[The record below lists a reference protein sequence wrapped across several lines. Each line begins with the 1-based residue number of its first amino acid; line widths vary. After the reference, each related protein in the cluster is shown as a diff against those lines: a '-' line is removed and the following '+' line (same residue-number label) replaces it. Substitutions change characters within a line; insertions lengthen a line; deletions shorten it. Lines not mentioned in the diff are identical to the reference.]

1 MVVACS
7 GYMSLEYAMQG
18 QFSNKSDL
26 YSFGVL
32 ILEIISAKKNSS
44 FYQSD
49 HAEDLLSHTWRLW
62 KNGTPMDPTI
72 GDSYTRNE
80 VIKCIHISLLCV
92 QEVPYDRPSM
102 AFIVLMLNS
111 YSSIR
116 IRSICN
122 QVYWCCANWIQVFLA
137 SLESDRLFPCTKGL
151 ILHCK
156 LEEEIVVMK
165 VSFSRNLLFL
175 CALGLAISCLA
186 IQAAPDYIH
195 HVCSNTTTIQP
206 NSTYQTN
213 LNSLLSSL
221 SSNATRANGFYNA
234 TAGQSP
240 DVAYGLFL
248 CRGDVA
254 IDDCRDCVAN
264 ASAEILQQ
272 CSGVKKAI
280 IWYDQCML
288 HYSNRSIFS
297 RVEENPM
304 LQLYNLQNVT
314 DPGPFNQL
322 VVDTMNATATL
333 AANDESGK
341 KFATKEENF
350 TGSQTLYSLVQCTPD
365 LSIADCSKCLEGAI
379 GALSLCCS
387 GKQGARTL
395 TPSCNARYELYP
407 FYQLEAGPLAPA
419 LAPAPTSATVLL
431 PPPPAPSSKSS
442 ATGKL

>member
-1 MVVACS
+1 
-7 GYMSLEYAMQG
+7 
-18 QFSNKSDL
+18 
-26 YSFGVL
+26 
-32 ILEIISAKKNSS
+32 
-44 FYQSD
+44 
-49 HAEDLLSHTWRLW
+49 
-62 KNGTPMDPTI
+62 
-72 GDSYTRNE
+72 
-80 VIKCIHISLLCV
+80 
-92 QEVPYDRPSM
+92 
-102 AFIVLMLNS
+102 
-111 YSSIR
+111 
-116 IRSICN
+116 
-122 QVYWCCANWIQVFLA
+122 
-137 SLESDRLFPCTKGL
+137 
-151 ILHCK
+151 
-156 LEEEIVVMK
+156 MK

-442 ATGKL
+442 ATGKAKISSQVIIDIVFPTIVAVMILRH